1 MTPNTKQIQSIERIQ
16 SFAMHP
22 LETEKA
28 STTGQRKRDNPIVSP
43 IKAYWQTDTDQQFS
57 QNRSQHKSRSQSSKL
72 TKHSNITSTFYNLH
86 SIHISGIYTNFHPE
100 HRWIIP
106 IQFLFR
112 SPPLLRH
119 LRPHPHPRH
128 HLHLLL
134 RHHPHRHPN
143 RRRHPVYPDIR

>member
-43 IKAYWQTDTDQQFS
+43 AKAYWQTDTNQKLS

-72 TKHSNITSTFYNLH
+72 TKHSNITFTYL
-86 SIHISGIYTNFHPE
+86 IY
-100 HRWIIP
+100 
-106 IQFLFR
+106 IQFIFRGFTRISIQSTDGSFR
-112 SPPLLRH
+112 SNFCLEVLLFFVIFV
-119 LRPHPHPRH
+119 LI
-128 HLHLLL
+128 LIL
-134 RHHPHRHPN
+134 
-143 RRRHPVYPDIR
+143 ITIFIF